1 MKDTIK
7 SLRENTKEENVNPDK
22 CDLEPINKELEN
34 SVAKLLSE
42 NERLC
47 NEINHVKQVFKD
59 QFDSIKQTR
68 VRHKEQRKEI
78 VENVVHTPSAT
89 TIAPGMF
96 KLDLEPLPPRLLQN
110 REVHIDYLRNTQEQP
125 NILREI
131 VEQAKEKQ
139 PLDSELNLACKY
151 ATRIQELLV
160 YVQDMCPNAI
170 IPSAKKV
177 TVKPMNDVKKVR
189 SKPPGNKRNDR
200 ISQSPSMN
208 KKNKVEAQPRKANK
222 VNHVVKPVCDVNVKH
237 SLSKANFEILCATCN
252 KSMFDGVHDKYLL
265 DLVQNG
271 NKRSRDTNLYI
282 ISLDDMIKSS
292 PICLLSKASKSKSW
306 LWHRRLSHLNFGT
319 LNKLAKDGL
328 ARGIPRLKFQKDHL
342 CSACALGKSKKS
354 SHQPKAED
362 TNQEKLYLLHMD
374 LCGPMHV
381 ASINEKRYILVIV
394 DDYSRFTWV
403 RFLKTKDEAPAAI
416 IKCIKNIQVRL
427 KATVR
432 NVQTDNGTGFVNQI
446 LREWYENVDIIHQ
459 TSVARTPQQNGVVE
473 RRNRTLVEASRTMLI
488 FSKALLFLYAKAIN
502 TSYYTQNCSLIRLR
516 YNKTPYELMQDKKLD
531 LSFFHIFGSLCYPT
545 NDHENLGKFDAKVDI
560 RIFVGYA
567 PAKKAFKIY
576 NRRTRII
583 TETIHVTFDE
593 LTAMAYEQ
601 FISGPGLQGMTPATS
616 STRLGSNLVS
626 QQPCFP
632 PIRDDWDRLF
642 KPMFDEYINPPTIVV
657 SSVPEAVAPRVEVLA
672 DSPMS
677 TSIDQDAPS
686 TSIPSSQEH
695 EHSPIISH
703 GFEESPK
710 TPTFHDDLLNESP
723 HEDSTYQGS
732 SSNVRQLHT
741 LLEHLGRWT
750 KDHPIAN
757 MISDPSRSVSTR
769 KQLETD
775 AMWCYF
781 DSFLTSVEPK
791 NFKQAMTK
799 TSWIDA
805 MQEEIHEFERLEESF
820 SSVARIEAIRIFI
833 ANAAHKNMTIYQ
845 MDVKTAF
852 LNGELKEEVYVSQPE
867 GFVDQDNPSHMYKLE
882 KGSLHS
888 QTSTTCMAKPTKK
901 HLQVVKRIFRY
912 LNGTIN
918 MGLWYSKDNDMSLTA
933 YADADHAGCQDTRR
947 STSGSAQ
954 FLGDKLVSWSS
965 KKKKCTAI
973 SSTEAEY
980 IALSGCCL
988 QILKMHSQL
997 IDYGF

>member
-1 MKDTIK
+1 
-7 SLRENTKEENVNPDK
+7 
-22 CDLEPINKELEN
+22 
-34 SVAKLLSE
+34 
-42 NERLC
+42 
-47 NEINHVKQVFKD
+47 
-59 QFDSIKQTR
+59 
-68 VRHKEQRKEI
+68 
-78 VENVVHTPSAT
+78 
-89 TIAPGMF
+89 
-96 KLDLEPLPPRLLQN
+96 
-110 REVHIDYLRNTQEQP
+110 
-125 NILREI
+125 
-131 VEQAKEKQ
+131 
-139 PLDSELNLACKY
+139 
-151 ATRIQELLV
+151 
-160 YVQDMCPNAI
+160 
-170 IPSAKKV
+170 
-177 TVKPMNDVKKVR
+177 
-189 SKPPGNKRNDR
+189 
-200 ISQSPSMN
+200 
-208 KKNKVEAQPRKANK
+208 
-222 VNHVVKPVCDVNVKH
+222 
-237 SLSKANFEILCATCN
+237 
-252 KSMFDGVHDKYLL
+252 
-265 DLVQNG
+265 
-271 NKRSRDTNLYI
+271 
-282 ISLDDMIKSS
+282 
-292 PICLLSKASKSKSW
+292 
-306 LWHRRLSHLNFGT
+306 
-319 LNKLAKDGL
+319 
-328 ARGIPRLKFQKDHL
+328 
-342 CSACALGKSKKS
+342 
-354 SHQPKAED
+354 
-362 TNQEKLYLLHMD
+362 
-374 LCGPMHV
+374 
-381 ASINEKRYILVIV
+381 
-394 DDYSRFTWV
+394 
-403 RFLKTKDEAPAAI
+403 
-416 IKCIKNIQVRL
+416 
-427 KATVR
+427 
-432 NVQTDNGTGFVNQI
+432 
-446 LREWYENVDIIHQ
+446 
-459 TSVARTPQQNGVVE
+459 
-473 RRNRTLVEASRTMLI
+473 
-488 FSKALLFLYAKAIN
+488 
-502 TSYYTQNCSLIRLR
+502 
-516 YNKTPYELMQDKKLD
+516 MQDKKLD

-805 MQEEIHEFERLEESF
+805 MQEEIHEFERLE
-820 SSVARIEAIRIFI
+820 V
-833 ANAAHKNMTIYQ
+833 
-845 MDVKTAF
+845 
-852 LNGELKEEVYVSQPE
+852 
-867 GFVDQDNPSHMYKLE
+867 
-882 KGSLHS
+882 
-888 QTSTTCMAKPTKK
+888 
-901 HLQVVKRIFRY
+901 
-912 LNGTIN
+912 
-918 MGLWYSKDNDMSLTA
+918 
-933 YADADHAGCQDTRR
+933 
-947 STSGSAQ
+947 
-954 FLGDKLVSWSS
+954 
-965 KKKKCTAI
+965 
-973 SSTEAEY
+973 
-980 IALSGCCL
+980 
-988 QILKMHSQL
+988 
-997 IDYGF
+997 